1 MTQAVNGHHDLDGWR
16 TDSMYSF
23 AETAHLANVSVS
35 TVKNWLFG
43 YTVKGREVPALFPT
57 PGGRAEVSFLQMIEI
72 MVAGRFRK
80 SGLVKGLPFSK
91 LRDAYAFAQES
102 WGIEYPFAHLK
113 LEVLG
118 GHIVHFLKEGG
129 TDGSYQ
135 ALDAPEQWTLPG
147 LLRRETID
155 QIEYDDELAARW
167 FPIDKTVPI
176 VVDPRMSAGLPVIEG
191 RGVTV
196 QAIRKRFKSGLRIDF
211 IAEDFDM
218 DRDLVETALRYWD
231 TVAA

>member
-1 MTQAVNGHHDLDGWR
+1 MSQVANGHEGLNGWR
-16 TDSMYSF
+16 TESMYSF
-23 AETAHLANVSVS
+23 AEAAHLANVSAS

-43 YTVKGREVPALFPT
+43 YTANGREVPPLFPSS
-57 PGGRAEVSFLQMIEI
+57 GNGAMVSFLQMIEI

-80 SGLVKGLPFSK
+80 SGFVTRLPFSK
-91 LRDAYAFAQES
+91 VRDAYVFAQES

-129 TDGSYQ
+129 QVGSYQ
-135 ALDAPEQWTLPG
+135 TLDAPEQWTLPG
-147 LLRRETID
+147 LLRETID

-176 VVDPRMSAGLPVIEG
+176 VVDPKLSTGLPVIQG

-211 IAEDFDM
+211 IARDFDM
-218 DRDLVETALRYWD
+218 DPDLVETALRYSD
-231 TVAA
+231 KVAA